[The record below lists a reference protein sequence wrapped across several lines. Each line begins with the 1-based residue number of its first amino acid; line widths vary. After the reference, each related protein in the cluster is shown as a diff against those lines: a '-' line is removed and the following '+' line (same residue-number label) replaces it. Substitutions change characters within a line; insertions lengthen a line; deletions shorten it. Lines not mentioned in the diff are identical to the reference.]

1 MRAATVGL
9 WGLLLAGLGMTARL
23 ATRPLAEVTLPAP
36 VPAAALASGTTQAG
50 VPVES
55 LATHLVARDA
65 FRVARRPATVR
76 YDPQAVALPEP
87 PPPPRP
93 ALSLLG
99 IVWDGGNDPTALLEG
114 LPGVEGPRAVRR
126 GERLGDLRIRTITPD
141 HVIVLGPDTTWI
153 LTVRTPWQ

>member
-9 WGLLLAGLGMTARL
+9 WAMLLAGLGTTARL
-23 ATRPLAEVTLPAP
+23 ATRPLAEVTLPEP
-36 VPAAALASGTTQAG
+36 VRAATRASRANPQRA
-50 VPVES
+50 PVES
-55 LATHLVARDA
+55 LTAHLVTRDA
-65 FRVARRPATVR
+65 FRVVRRPAAVA
-76 YDPQAVALPEP
+76 YDPQAVTQPEQ

-99 IVWDGGNDPTALLEG
+99 IVWDGGTDPTALLDG

-126 GERLGDLRIRTITPD
+126 DEHVGDLRIRTIARD

-153 LTVRTPWQ
+153 LTVRELWR